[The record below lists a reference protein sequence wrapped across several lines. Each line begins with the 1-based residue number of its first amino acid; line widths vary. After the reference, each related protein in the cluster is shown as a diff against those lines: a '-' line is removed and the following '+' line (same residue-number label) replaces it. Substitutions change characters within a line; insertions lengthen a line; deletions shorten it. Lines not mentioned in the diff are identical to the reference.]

1 MNKYLKTK
9 SAIIIYFS
17 LALILNIL
25 CWLWLALLI
34 KPSGNTVPLHYNIYF
49 GIDLIGAG
57 WQLYYQPLFGFIII
71 LTNLILAIIKR
82 AVNGLVVYLA
92 LISLFCQIIIGF
104 AMFFL
109 FINHF

>member
-1 MNKYLKTK
+1 MNKFLKTK
-9 SAIIIYFS
+9 GAIITYFTI
-17 LALILNIL
+17 ALLLNIL

-49 GIDLIGAG
+49 SIDLMGID
-57 WQLYYQPLFGFIII
+57 WQLYYQPLIGFIII
-71 LTNLILAIIKR
+71 LINLILAYSKR
-82 AVNGLVVYLA
+82 SVSGLVVYLG
-92 LISLFCQIIIGF
+92 LISLSCQIIIGL